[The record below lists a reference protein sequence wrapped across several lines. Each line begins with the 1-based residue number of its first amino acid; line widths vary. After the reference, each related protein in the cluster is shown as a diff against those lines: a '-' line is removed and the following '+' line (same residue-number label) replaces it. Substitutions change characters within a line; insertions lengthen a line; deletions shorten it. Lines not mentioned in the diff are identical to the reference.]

1 MPKATRLLQSMQ
13 RLGSRPRLSI
23 RARKVRTRYAP
34 GERPAVALVP
44 GLNRPESEVYWAATE
59 LKYNF
64 RAQAS
69 YFGGDVLGGAR
80 ADFVFYDQRKVLL
93 YDGPFHLTNYGLGR
107 DLLTDMTYRA
117 NGFEPVHMHESD
129 LVNVKQY
136 LLDNI
141 GTPV

>member
-1 MPKATRLLQSMQ
+1 MPATRLLKSFQ
-13 RLGSRPRLSI
+13 RLGSKPKRSV
-23 RARKVRTRYAP
+23 RARKRRISYNPDA
-34 GERPAVALVP
+34 RPAVPLVP
-44 GLNRPESEVYWAATE
+44 GLNGPESEVYWAATE

-69 YFGGDVLGGAR
+69 YYGGSVLGGAR

-93 YDGPFHLTNYGLGR
+93 YDGPFHLTTYGLGR
-107 DLLTDMTYRA
+107 DTLTDITYRA

-129 LVNVKQY
+129 LANVKQY

-141 GTPV
+141 GQPV

>member
-1 MPKATRLLQSMQ
+1 MPAMRLLQSYQ
-13 RLGSRPRLSI
+13 RLGSKPKRSA
-23 RARKVRTRYAP
+23 RARKIRTRYNP
-34 GERPAVALVP
+34 NERLPVPPVP
-44 GLNRPESEVYWAATE
+44 GLNGPESIVYWAATE

-69 YFGGDVLGGAR
+69 YFGGSVLGGAR

-93 YDGPFHLTNYGLGR
+93 YDGPFHLTTYGLGR

-117 NGFEPVHMHESD
+117 NGFEPVHMHEND
-129 LVNVKQY
+129 LPNVKQY

-141 GTPV
+141 GQPV

>member
-1 MPKATRLLQSMQ
+1 MPAMRLLQSYQ
-13 RLGSRPRLSI
+13 RLGSKPKRSV
-23 RARKVRTRYAP
+23 RARKRRISYNPAA
-34 GERPAVALVP
+34 RPPVQLVP
-44 GLNRPESEVYWAATE
+44 GLNGPESEVYWAATE

-69 YFGGDVLGGAR
+69 YFGGSVLGGAR

-93 YDGPFHLTNYGLGR
+93 FDGPFHLTTYGLGR

-117 NGFEPVHMHESD
+117 NGYEPVHMHTDD
-129 LVNVKQY
+129 LANVKKY

-141 GTPV
+141 GQPV